1 MTITL
6 GDIKKICKEKGIAFR
21 AGSLFGV
28 SKNDSGKCDCFI
40 DTADKSY
47 AVKIIS
53 VGADARYVYF
63 NNIGGGYISVK
74 GVHGTEDFM
83 WVKPD
88 FDKKQEDAEAIILLD
103 SDVSA
108 IEVSKNAAVTVT
120 SGAAAFGCKVY
131 TPSAFLKLL

>member
-74 GVHGTEDFM
+74 GVHGTEDFRLKYGFTNSH
-83 WVKPD
+83 V
-88 FDKKQEDAEAIILLD
+88 
-103 SDVSA
+103 
-108 IEVSKNAAVTVT
+108 
-120 SGAAAFGCKVY
+120 
-131 TPSAFLKLL
+131 PSVLALSITMISNSL